1 MFEEARKS
9 VNSPSLLYNL
19 AETHRRAGHVAEALE
34 LYHAY
39 VAAVPD
45 ASKRAD
51 LSDFERLERRQV
63 ATVPVRA
70 AAASRCACRRP
81 TTSRSAPGSFS
92 NTTQPKG
99 SNSSL
104 PSSRQASACTCETP
118 MNPTRAIVL
127 CLAASMSVTCAGGS
141 TGGVEYPANEQT
153 FDAGA
158 LPSITQFISSAKSG
172 DGTIQAQ
179 LISGPPPISRNP
191 APALT
196 VAAGGF
202 TIPGGSKIVGLNAG
216 ANTYTRVLLK
226 VNA

>member
-1 MFEEARKS
+1 
-9 VNSPSLLYNL
+9 
-19 AETHRRAGHVAEALE
+19 
-34 LYHAY
+34 
-39 VAAVPD
+39 
-45 ASKRAD
+45 
-51 LSDFERLERRQV
+51 
-63 ATVPVRA
+63 
-70 AAASRCACRRP
+70 
-81 TTSRSAPGSFS
+81 
-92 NTTQPKG
+92 
-99 SNSSL
+99 
-104 PSSRQASACTCETP
+104 

-141 TGGVEYPANEQT
+141 TGGAEYPANEQA

-179 LISGPPPISRNP
+179 LISGAPPISRNP

-216 ANTYTRVLLK
+216 SNTFSRVLLK
-226 VNA
+226 PAWPFRSDRRIRSARMWRSEST